1 MRCGDH
7 SGNAVVTTIPVNKE
21 RISVKKLWSV
31 LILAAL
37 LTTGLTACG
46 GESSQETGSGT
57 GVLAGFTSQDL
68 EGNDVDDSIF
78 DDYDVTMINVWGTF
92 CGPCIQ
98 EMPDLGQLA
107 EDYADEGLQIV
118 GIVSDAT
125 DYEGGY
131 PEETVELAKEIVE
144 ETGAGYLH
152 LLPSQDLLNRVL
164 SSIQVVPTTFFVDSE
179 GNQLGGIVTG
189 SKSYDDWTAILDQKL
204 EEVNS

>member
-1 MRCGDH
+1 M
-7 SGNAVVTTIPVNKE
+7 TIPVNKE
-21 RISVKKLWSV
+21 RLSVKKLWSV
-31 LILAAL
+31 LMLTAL
-37 LTTGLTACG
+37 LTMGLTACG
-46 GESSQETGSGT
+46 SESSQETGT
-57 GVLAGFTSQDL
+57 GVLAGFTAQDL

-107 EDYADEGLQIV
+107 EDYADKGVQIV

-131 PEETVELAKEIVE
+131 LEENVELAKEIVE

-152 LLPSQDLLNRVL
+152 LLPSQDVLNRVL
-164 SSIQVVPTTFFVDSE
+164 TSIQVVPTTFFVDSE

-204 EEVNS
+204 EEVNG

>member
-1 MRCGDH
+1 M
-7 SGNAVVTTIPVNKE
+7 TIPVNKE
-21 RISVKKLWSV
+21 RLSVKKLWSV
-31 LILAAL
+31 LMLTAL
-37 LTTGLTACG
+37 LTMGLTACG
-46 GESSQETGSGT
+46 SESSQETGT
-57 GVLAGFTSQDL
+57 GVLAGFTAQDL

-78 DDYDVTMINVWGTF
+78 DGYDVTMINVWGTF

-107 EDYADEGLQIV
+107 EDYADKGVQIV

-131 PEETVELAKEIVE
+131 LEENVELAKEIVE
-144 ETGAGYLH
+144 ETGAGYVH
-152 LLPSQDLLNRVL
+152 LLPSQDVLNRVL
-164 SSIQVVPTTFFVDSE
+164 TSIQVVPTTFFVDSE

-204 EEVNS
+204 EEVNG

>member
-21 RISVKKLWSV
+21 RISVKKLWSM

-57 GVLAGFTSQDL
+57 GVMAGFTAQDL

-107 EDYADEGLQIV
+107 EDYADKGLQIV

>member
-1 MRCGDH
+1 MRRRDH
-7 SGNAVVTTIPVNKE
+7 SGNAVVMTIPVNKE
-21 RISVKKLWSV
+21 RLSVKKLWSV
-31 LILAAL
+31 LMLTAL
-37 LTTGLTACG
+37 LTMGLTACG
-46 GESSQETGSGT
+46 GESSQETGSG
-57 GVLAGFTSQDL
+57 VLAGFTAQDL

-107 EDYADEGLQIV
+107 EDYADKGVQIV

-131 PEETVELAKEIVE
+131 LEENVELAKEIVE

-152 LLPSQDLLNRVL
+152 LLPSQDVLNRVL
-164 SSIQVVPTTFFVDSE
+164 TSIQVVPTTFFVDSE

-204 EEVNS
+204 EEVNG

>member
-1 MRCGDH
+1 MRGRDH

-21 RISVKKLWSV
+21 RISVKKLWSM

-57 GVLAGFTSQDL
+57 GVLAGFTAQDL

>member
-21 RISVKKLWSV
+21 RISVKKLWSM

-57 GVLAGFTSQDL
+57 GVLAGFTAQDL

>member
-21 RISVKKLWSV
+21 RISVKKLWSM

-46 GESSQETGSGT
+46 GESSQETGSGS
-57 GVLAGFTSQDL
+57 GVLAGFTAQDL

-107 EDYADEGLQIV
+107 EDYADKGLQIV

>member
-1 MRCGDH
+1 M
-7 SGNAVVTTIPVNKE
+7 
-21 RISVKKLWSV
+21 KKLWSM

-57 GVLAGFTSQDL
+57 GVLAGFTAQDL

-107 EDYADEGLQIV
+107 EDYADKGLQIV

>member
-1 MRCGDH
+1 MRRRDH
-7 SGNAVVTTIPVNKE
+7 SGNAVVMTIPVNKE
-21 RISVKKLWSV
+21 RLSVKKLWSV
-31 LILAAL
+31 LMLTAL
-37 LTTGLTACG
+37 LTMGLTACG
-46 GESSQETGSGT
+46 GESSQETGT
-57 GVLAGFTSQDL
+57 GVLAGFTAQDL

-107 EDYADEGLQIV
+107 EDYADKGVQIV

-131 PEETVELAKEIVE
+131 LEENVELAKEIVE
-144 ETGAGYLH
+144 ETGAGYVH
-152 LLPSQDLLNRVL
+152 LLPSQDVLNRVL
-164 SSIQVVPTTFFVDSE
+164 TSIQVVPTTFFVDSE

-204 EEVNS
+204 EEVNG

>member
-1 MRCGDH
+1 M
-7 SGNAVVTTIPVNKE
+7 TIPVNKE
-21 RISVKKLWSV
+21 RLSVKKLWSV
-31 LILAAL
+31 LMLTAL
-37 LTTGLTACG
+37 LTMGLTACG
-46 GESSQETGSGT
+46 GESSQETGT
-57 GVLAGFTSQDL
+57 GVLAGFTAQDL

-107 EDYADEGLQIV
+107 EDYADKGVQIV

-131 PEETVELAKEIVE
+131 LEENVELAKEIVE

-152 LLPSQDLLNRVL
+152 LLPSQDVLNRVL
-164 SSIQVVPTTFFVDSE
+164 TSIQVVPTTFFVDSE

-204 EEVNS
+204 EEVNG

>member
-1 MRCGDH
+1 MRCGDD
-7 SGNAVVTTIPVNKE
+7 SGNAVVTTIHVNKE
-21 RISVKKLWSV
+21 RISVKKLWSM

-57 GVLAGFTSQDL
+57 GVLAGFTAQDL

>member
-1 MRCGDH
+1 M
-7 SGNAVVTTIPVNKE
+7 TIPVNKE
-21 RISVKKLWSV
+21 RLSVKKLWSV
-31 LILAAL
+31 LMLTAL
-37 LTTGLTACG
+37 LTMGLTACG
-46 GESSQETGSGT
+46 GESSQETDT
-57 GVLAGFTSQDL
+57 GVLAGFTAQDL

-107 EDYADEGLQIV
+107 EDYADKGVQIV

-131 PEETVELAKEIVE
+131 LEENVELAKEIVE
-144 ETGAGYLH
+144 ETGAGYVH
-152 LLPSQDLLNRVL
+152 LLPSQDVLNRVL
-164 SSIQVVPTTFFVDSE
+164 TSIQVVPTTFFVDSE

-204 EEVNS
+204 EEVNG

>member
-1 MRCGDH
+1 M
-7 SGNAVVTTIPVNKE
+7 
-21 RISVKKLWSV
+21 KKLWNV
-31 LILAAL
+31 LMLTAL
-37 LTTGLTACG
+37 LTMGLTACG
-46 GESSQETGSGT
+46 GESSQETGT
-57 GVLAGFTSQDL
+57 GVLAGFTAQDL

-78 DDYDVTMINVWGTF
+78 DGYDVTMINVWGTF

-107 EDYADEGLQIV
+107 EDYADKGVQIV

-131 PEETVELAKEIVE
+131 LEENVELAKEIVE

-152 LLPSQDLLNRVL
+152 LLPSQDVLNRVL
-164 SSIQVVPTTFFVDSE
+164 TSIQVVPTTFFVDSE

-204 EEVNS
+204 EEVNG

>member
-57 GVLAGFTSQDL
+57 GVLAGFTAQDL

-107 EDYADEGLQIV
+107 EDYADKGLQIV

>member
-1 MRCGDH
+1 M
-7 SGNAVVTTIPVNKE
+7 TTIPVNKE
-21 RISVKKLWSV
+21 RISVKKLWSM

-57 GVLAGFTSQDL
+57 GVLAGFTAQDL

>member
-1 MRCGDH
+1 MRGRDH

-21 RISVKKLWSV
+21 RISVKKLWSM

-46 GESSQETGSGT
+46 GESSQETGSGN
-57 GVLAGFTSQDL
+57 GVLAGCTAQDL

>member
-1 MRCGDH
+1 M
-7 SGNAVVTTIPVNKE
+7 TIPVNKE
-21 RISVKKLWSV
+21 RLSVKKLWSV
-31 LILAAL
+31 LMLTAL
-37 LTTGLTACG
+37 LTMGLTACG
-46 GESSQETGSGT
+46 GESSQETGT
-57 GVLAGFTSQDL
+57 GVLAGFTAQDL

-78 DDYDVTMINVWGTF
+78 DGYDVTMINVWGTF

-107 EDYADEGLQIV
+107 EDYADKGVQIV

-131 PEETVELAKEIVE
+131 LEENVELAKEIVE
-144 ETGAGYLH
+144 ETVAGYLH
-152 LLPSQDLLNRVL
+152 LLPSQDVLNRVL
-164 SSIQVVPTTFFVDSE
+164 TSIQVVPTTFFVDSE

-204 EEVNS
+204 EEVNG